1 MTTNRK
7 DTTMTTT
14 TCPGCHGAGTE
25 MSGTTHAGLAEHL
38 ACDECGPD
46 CPQDCGCRVDAEG

>member
-14 TCPGCHGAGTE
+14 CPNCHGAGTE
-25 MSGTTHAGLAEHL
+25 MSGTTHAGG
-38 ACDECGPD
+38 DRG
-46 CPQDCGCRVDAEG
+46 